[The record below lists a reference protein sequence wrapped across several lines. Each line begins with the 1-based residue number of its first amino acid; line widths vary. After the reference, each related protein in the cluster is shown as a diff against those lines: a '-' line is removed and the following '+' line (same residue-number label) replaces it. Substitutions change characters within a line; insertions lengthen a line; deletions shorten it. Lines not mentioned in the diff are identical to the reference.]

1 VLLGK
6 RTKAAI
12 QAIVLATLMGL
23 LTWHT
28 IAWHVDGTH
37 EELYNAIGDT
47 WWSTTKAVLYNLGL
61 MAAAGLLLG
70 LFSEQITNLLG
81 YEVKR
86 IEHFSEE
93 EAQEPATASDLAA
106 RRESTLAEEVGE
118 KVREP
123 AR

>member
-1 VLLGK
+1 MGK

-12 QAIVLATLMGL
+12 QAVVLAALMGL

-28 IAWHVDGTH
+28 IWWHANGTH
-37 EELYNAIGDT
+37 TELYNAIGET

-70 LFSEQITNLLG
+70 LFSEQITNLVG

-86 IEHFSEE
+86 IEHFSDEGE
-93 EAQEPATASDLAA
+93 PEPATASDLTAT
-106 RRESTLAEEVGE
+106 RESALAEEAAE

-123 AR
+123 AQ